1 MARLPRN
8 REVKVKNEQ
17 EVAALPNGHGYEG
30 GVSHVQIA
38 VGSTLADA
46 ERLMIRATLELCNG
60 NKTRAAAM
68 LGVSLKTLY
77 NRINESRA
85 EAGQTGLDY

>member
-1 MARLPRN
+1 
-8 REVKVKNEQ
+8 VKNEQ
-17 EVAALPNGHGYEG
+17 EIAALPNGQGYEG
-30 GVSHVQIA
+30 AAGFVQVA

-77 NRINESRA
+77 NRINEYRA
-85 EAGQTGLDY
+85 EAGQSSLDH

>member
-1 MARLPRN
+1 M
-8 REVKVKNEQ
+8 KNEQ
-17 EVAALPNGHGYEG
+17 EVAALPNGHGYEASAG
-30 GVSHVQIA
+30 FVQVA

-60 NKTRAAAM
+60 NKTRAASM

-77 NRINESRA
+77 NRINEYRA
-85 EAGQTGLDY
+85 QAGQSSLDH